1 MTEKEALKCIFRN
14 ICWMLTDENGNFF
27 KFNRSKIKGGLETG
41 LKINSSIETGLYKD
55 FFYCNKF
62 NTKEEAMKWLE
73 KVPLKYKKDFNLKPI
88 KVAYENF
95 GTITE
100 IIRFEKW
107 KKYVDGINKLLED
120 AKSYETKE
128 EFNSSQ
134 DYLFLGVL

>member
-27 KFNRSKIKGGLETG
+27 KFNRSKIKCG
-41 LKINSSIETGLYKD
+41 IETGLYKD
-55 FFYCNKF
+55 FIYCNKF

-73 KVPLKYKKDFNLKPI
+73 KVPLKYKKGLNLKPI

-95 GTITE
+95 GTIAE
-100 IIRFEKW
+100 IISFEKA
-107 KKYVDGINKLLED
+107 KKYVDEINKLLED
-120 AKSYETKE
+120 AQSYETKE

-134 DYLFLGVL
+134 DYLFLGLR